1 MAVRQYIGARYV
13 PIFDGAWDNTKAYEP
28 LTVVEYQG
36 NSYTSRQAVPVGI
49 AITNEQY
56 WVQTGNYSAQ
66 IEAYRQEVFN
76 YNNRITDLEN
86 KFPVTATDITD
97 NAIRTRHISD
107 GNVTE
112 SKIANGS
119 VTFPKLAT
127 AVQTRITNLESEI
140 SDLNSKASFYGYFN
154 GHGALFIGDSYT
166 YGTGASDHLSGNTKR
181 FSSLLATR
189 LGATEYNYAVSSTGF
204 CDPGSSGQNAPFE
217 TQVLTAANALDSL
230 VRNDIHLV
238 VIAGGFNDWNEGAT
252 YGADAMQA
260 AASRAARNA
269 RTYFPNALILVVP
282 MLFKGFDANARLWNF
297 ENAII
302 SGVGGLNGGERT
314 VYIRGAWTW
323 NWGMAS
329 HYAND
334 GFHPNDIGHATI
346 ASQIYA
352 NLLGGTVFE
361 NRLEII
367 QFAEDFNSSVN
378 DGGYMQFYN
387 GMIVSQGMRCT
398 TVKGFEANTNVII
411 GKVPD
416 GCVPLQNISMPLM
429 RSNALHGTILITNSG
444 NIYVRSDVAFP
455 ANADIYMNAFSY
467 LPKGIRTS

>member
-13 PIFDGAWDNTKAYEP
+13 PLFMGEWDNTQAYEP
-28 LTVVEYQG
+28 LSIVLHQG
-36 NSYTSRQAVPVGI
+36 DSYTSRQAVPTGI

-56 WVQTGNYSAQ
+56 WVETGNYSAQ
-66 IEAYRQEVFN
+66 IEAYRQEVLN
-76 YNNRITDLEN
+76 YENRITDLEN
-86 KFPVTATDITD
+86 KFPITATDITD
-97 NAIRTRHISD
+97 NAIRSRHISD

-112 SKIANGS
+112 SKISNGS

-127 AVQTRITNLESEI
+127 AVQDRITNLESEI

-166 YGTGASDHLSGNTKR
+166 YGTGASDHLSGDTKR

-189 LGATEYNYAVSSTGF
+189 LGATEYNYAVGSTGF
-204 CDPGSSGQNAPFE
+204 CDPGSSGQNATFE
-217 TQVLTAANALDSL
+217 TQVLNAANALDSL

-252 YGADAMQA
+252 YGADAMQSA
-260 AASRAARNA
+260 ANRAARNA

-302 SGVGGLNGGERT
+302 NGVGGLNGVERT

-334 GFHPNDIGHATI
+334 NLHPNDLGHATI

-361 NRLEII
+361 NRSWDIRFENN
-367 QFAEDFNSSVN
+367 NSSSVD
-378 DGGYMQFYN
+378 DGGYVQFYN
-387 GMIVSQGMRCT
+387 GMIVSQGTRIT
-398 TVKGFEANTNVII
+398 LGDNIPANTATKIAQL
-411 GKVPD
+411 PD
-416 GCVPLQNISMPLM
+416 ACAPRMNISMPFVI
-429 RSNALHGTILITNSG
+429 SNSLHGVIIITTSG
-444 NIYVRSDVAFP
+444 AIYVNSDMAL
-455 ANADIYMNAFSY
+455 NASGTIFINSFSY